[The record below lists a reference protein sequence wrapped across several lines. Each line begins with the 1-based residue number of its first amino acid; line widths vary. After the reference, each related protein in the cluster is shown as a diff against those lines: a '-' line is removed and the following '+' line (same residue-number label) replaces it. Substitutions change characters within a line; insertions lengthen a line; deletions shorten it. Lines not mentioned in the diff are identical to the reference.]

1 MAGGMSG
8 LFFTFDGIDG
18 TGKSTQLQRFGDW
31 LAELGHDVVAC
42 RDPGSTRL
50 GEALREIVLR
60 GEMPIDARSETLI
73 YMAARAQL
81 VEEIIRPAMLAGKTV
96 VSDRFLLANV
106 VYQAYG
112 LSLDPDDVWSL
123 GEFATG
129 GLHPTKTFL
138 LDMDVETAGQRIDAN
153 ADRLE
158 QRDVEYHIRVREGFL
173 TEAARNPQQICV
185 IDANQSID
193 DVHQAI
199 RAAADDFLV
208 QES

>member
-1 MAGGMSG
+1 MSG

-18 TGKSTQLQRFGDW
+18 TGKSTQLQRFGEW
-31 LAELGHDVVAC
+31 LGELGHDVVAC

-50 GEALREIVLR
+50 GEALRAIVLR

-81 VEEIIRPAMLAGKTV
+81 VEEIIRPAMLDGKTV

-112 LSLDPDDVWSL
+112 LSLDPDDVWGL
-123 GEFATG
+123 GEFTTA

-138 LDMDVETAGQRIDAN
+138 LDLDIETAASRIDAN

-158 QRDVEYHIRVREGFL
+158 QRDAEYHTRVRQGFL
-173 TEAARNPQQICV
+173 SEAARNPQRICV

-199 RAAADDFLV
+199 RAAAIDCLV